1 MKKSTTFRWIFYA
14 GGLLILAM
22 GIILNTKSG
31 LGVSP
36 IISVAYSISTIWN
49 LNFGN
54 TTFGLYTVFVII
66 ELLLHTCHN
75 YRQRREE
82 NHALDASTKK
92 SLPLILGMDLLQ
104 LPLSLVFTRFMN
116 LFSSW
121 IPAPEQV
128 GMRFVVLLC
137 GIILTGIGA
146 AMSLNMRIVPNSG
159 DGIVQAIADTI
170 RKPVGFTKNCFDL
183 CNICIT
189 ITVSLVFAHK
199 LIGVGIGTVVAVLG
213 VGRVIA
219 RPFVG
224 TPGNF
229 TRTVRRHD
237 FSLQPPKVTML
248 DQLCGHGYDVRSVGK
263 IIDIF
268 AEKGIKEYVRT
279 TGNEDGINKTIAYM
293 KQDFE
298 GLCFTNLVDY
308 DMLYGHRND
317 VEGYAKALT
326 YFDERLPELIDAMR
340 DEDILMITA
349 DHGCDPS
356 TPSTDH
362 SREYTPLV
370 MYGKPIRA
378 GVNYGTR
385 GCFSDIAAT
394 ILAYF
399 DIKPECAGEAIPIL

>member
-146 AMSLNMRIVPNSG
+146 AVTVDVNIVPNPA
-159 DGIVQAIADTI
+159 DGLARVLGERCGKNMGFGKNLFDFSALVISLAIGMIGAG
-170 RKPVGFTKNCFDL
+170 RPVG
-183 CNICIT
+183 I
-189 ITVSLVFAHK
+189 
-199 LIGVGIGTVVAVLG
+199 GIGTVVAMVCT
-213 VGRVIA
+213 GRVIA
-219 RPFVG
+219 LF
-224 TPGNF
+224 NYF
-229 TRTVRRHD
+229 
-237 FSLQPPKVTML
+237 
-248 DQLCGHGYDVRSVGK
+248 GK
-263 IIDIF
+263 KKIEEI
-268 AEKGIKEYVRT
+268 
-279 TGNEDGINKTIAYM
+279 TIA
-293 KQDFE
+293 
-298 GLCFTNLVDY
+298 
-308 DMLYGHRND
+308 
-317 VEGYAKALT
+317 
-326 YFDERLPELIDAMR
+326 
-340 DEDILMITA
+340 
-349 DHGCDPS
+349 
-356 TPSTDH
+356 
-362 SREYTPLV
+362 
-370 MYGKPIRA
+370 
-378 GVNYGTR
+378 
-385 GCFSDIAAT
+385 
-394 ILAYF
+394 
-399 DIKPECAGEAIPIL
+399 